1 MVKSW
6 YKSKTKL
13 GAVIGG
19 VGTVLVAAG
28 GYISGEITA
37 PVAFEMGLVG
47 IGALLFGLGIR
58 DALTD
63 LE

>member
-1 MVKSW
+1 MCKAW
-6 YKSKTKL
+6 YRSKTKL

-28 GYISGEITA
+28 GVVSGKLYL
-37 PVAFEMGLVG
+37 PVALEMAILGVG
-47 IGALLFGLGIR
+47 GILFGLGIR
-58 DALTD
+58 DAISD

>member
-1 MVKSW
+1 MGKPW
-6 YKSKTKL
+6 YMSKTKL

-28 GYISGEITA
+28 GAISGEISI
-37 PVAFEMGLVG
+37 PVAVEMGIVG
-47 IGALLFGLGIR
+47 IGAILFGLGIR
-58 DALTD
+58 DALSD

>member
-1 MVKSW
+1 MDKPW

-28 GYISGEITA
+28 GYLSGELTA
-37 PVAFEMGLVG
+37 PVALEMGLIG
-47 IGALLFGLGIR
+47 IGSVLVGLGLR
-58 DALTD
+58 DAISN